1 MGMNATVRWGFLS
14 TANIN
19 DKLLA
24 GAAESDRVDV
34 VAVASRDAARAE
46 AYARERG
53 IGRAYG
59 SYEELLADP
68 DVEAVYISLP
78 NSLHVE
84 WSIRALEAGKHVL
97 CEKPLSRRPQDVER
111 AFDVAEQSD
120 RLLMEAFMYRHNP
133 QTAKL
138 EELVGGGAIGRLRL
152 VRAAFSFPL
161 ADAGNVRLDASLDGG
176 GLMDVGCYCIGGARL
191 LGGEPERVYGEQ
203 VANESGVDELFTGTM
218 RLPGDVLAQFDSGL
232 VLPERDELEAIGED
246 GSLFLDDPWHCQKP
260 VIELRTAG
268 GMEEI
273 AVERADSYR
282 LQLENMSDAIR
293 GEAELL
299 LSREDAL
306 GQARAIDALYRS
318 AAEGR
323 PVNL

>member
-1 MGMNATVRWGFLS
+1 MSATVRWGFLS

-34 VAVASRDAARAE
+34 IAVASRDAARAG

-53 IGRAYG
+53 IQRAYG

-78 NSLHVE
+78 NLLHVE

-133 QTAKL
+133 QTSSA
-138 EELVGGGAIGRLRL
+138 GA
-152 VRAAFSFPL
+152 
-161 ADAGNVRLDASLDGG
+161 
-176 GLMDVGCYCIGGARL
+176 
-191 LGGEPERVYGEQ
+191 
-203 VANESGVDELFTGTM
+203 
-218 RLPGDVLAQFDSGL
+218 
-232 VLPERDELEAIGED
+232 
-246 GSLFLDDPWHCQKP
+246 
-260 VIELRTAG
+260 
-268 GMEEI
+268 
-273 AVERADSYR
+273 
-282 LQLENMSDAIR
+282 
-293 GEAELL
+293 
-299 LSREDAL
+299 
-306 GQARAIDALYRS
+306 RS
-318 AAEGR
+318 AACGSSAR
-323 PVNL
+323 RSASGSRTPRTSVWTSPSTAAG